1 MPVLDDSGISG
12 VQRIRDV
19 SRAFTLS
26 RAEEFAFTSMARK
39 GPKPKSTLYEWP
51 YKTRFSPSDNAV
63 LDGQDVQSAEFINN
77 EANKSMLQGRVQ
89 KSRVAL
95 GVSDLAQEFGEEY
108 AAEDLL
114 ADNLKD
120 GLILARESM
129 EVSCLKDGN
138 SCPMNDPVFGPAA
151 HMRGLTN
158 WIQSSNVGTDLPI
171 PAAALCPAGNIV
183 SGIAI
188 GALNNV
194 TDTTFNGIM
203 QSIATAAFMKGVWD
217 VFVSPAMMAVID
229 GYSNMGQTSGSSV
242 PLRRFNKDME
252 DTTITMEVRMYQT
265 SFGKL
270 RFHLHYNL
278 PTNVWALIVQMEH
291 VAIRPGYP
299 IRTRPLPYLGGAN
312 KRIIEWVIG
321 LAVTNPRSMGKI
333 TT

>member
-1 MPVLDDSGISG
+1 MAILTDNDISG
-12 VQRIRDV
+12 VQRMRDV
-19 SRAFTLS
+19 ARAFTLS
-26 RAEEFAFTSMARK
+26 RAEEFVFTSMARK
-39 GPKPKSTLYEWP
+39 GPKPKSTLYEVP
-51 YKTRFSPSDNAV
+51 FKSRFTPSDNAV
-63 LDGQDVQSAEFINN
+63 LDGQDVQNSEFINN

-89 KSRVAL
+89 KSRVAI

-114 ADNLKD
+114 AENLAD
-120 GLILARESM
+120 GLVVARESM

-138 SCPMNDPVFGPAA
+138 SCPVNDPVLGPAA

-158 WIQSSNVGTDLPI
+158 WIQSANVGTDLPI
-171 PAAALCPAGNIV
+171 PANALCPAGNIV
-183 SGIAI
+183 AGIAAPA
-188 GALNNV
+188 GVV

-217 VFVSPAMMAVID
+217 VFVNPAMMAVID
-229 GYSNMGQTSGSSV
+229 GYSNMGQTSGANV
-242 PLRRFNKDME
+242 PLRRFNTEMD
-252 DTTITMEVRMYQT
+252 DGTITMEVRMYQT

-278 PTNVWALIVQMEH
+278 PANVWALIVQMEH
-291 VAIRPGYP
+291 TAIRPGYP

-312 KRIIEWVIG
+312 KRIIEWVTG
-321 LAVTNPRSMGKI
+321 LDVTNPRSMGKI